1 MMKERLRNEILQK
14 LDKNISNQVAP
25 ILDIVLQK
33 YEVTES
39 KNDLVLHEDI
49 NNSLLSK
56 YIATLRLE
64 GKSENTI
71 KQYYDAVN
79 LLLVSLNKNID
90 KITTND
96 IRYHLAMYQRTRK
109 ISKKTLDNKRRYLST
124 FFSWLTQEEY
134 IIKNPML
141 RIKRI
146 KQDEIIKKP
155 FSDTDI
161 EKIRQCTKNKKEVA
175 LVEFM
180 LSTGCRVSEVVNLNK
195 EDIDMAKREC
205 IVKGK
210 GRKERKVYL
219 SEKCMF
225 YLGDYLGG
233 SKNGALFTNAY
244 GNRITKTNIESLMRR
259 WSKKIGVKVYPHRF
273 RRTFATS
280 MLHKG
285 MALHHVQR
293 LLGHSSPDTTL
304 IYCMIEDEQVKFEH
318 QKIA

>member
-39 KNDLVLHEDI
+39 KNDLVLYEDI

-225 YLGDYLGG
+225 YLGDYLGD
-233 SKNGALFTNAY
+233 SNNGALFTNAY